1 MVRIR
6 SRQSSCK
13 SSSVAYVLVIIRN
26 CAFGERRHMDM
37 NGSHSIPASREAV
50 WKALNDPE
58 ILKACIP
65 GCESLEKTSET
76 EMTAAVTSK
85 IGPVKA
91 KFKGAVTL
99 ENMNPPES
107 YTIVGEGKGG
117 VAGFAKGSA
126 DVRLAEE
133 DGITI
138 LTYEA
143 KAQVGG
149 KLAQLGSRLIDST
162 AKKMA
167 DDFFTKFSDMVGE
180 PEKAGAENIVTDD
193 ELDPGVAEEAK
204 RIAIEDAP
212 GEVLHALEDAE
223 HAVEESIHKAEQ
235 NIEAAAG
242 RNAFGGP
249 MVWGLIA
256 LGALIVILAIAS

>member
-1 MVRIR
+1 
-6 SRQSSCK
+6 
-13 SSSVAYVLVIIRN
+13 
-26 CAFGERRHMDM
+26 MDM
-37 NGSHSIPASREAV
+37 SGSHRIPAKREKV
-50 WKALNDPE
+50 WEALNDPE

-65 GCESLEKTSET
+65 GCESLEKTSDT
-76 EMTAAVTSK
+76 EMSAAVTSK

-99 ENMNPPES
+99 ENIKAPES

-126 DVRLAEE
+126 DVSLAEE
-133 DGITI
+133 GDETV
-138 LTYEA
+138 LSYEA

-167 DDFFTKFSDMVGE
+167 EDFFTKFTEMVGDQGT
-180 PEKAGAENIVTDD
+180 PEGDGEASDND
-193 ELDPGVAEEAK
+193 LDPGVAEEAK
-204 RIAIEDAP
+204 RIAIEETP
-212 GEVLHALEDAE
+212 GEVLHAIEEAE
-223 HAVEESIHKAEQ
+223 HAVEETIHKAEE

-249 MVWGLIA
+249 MVWGLLL
-256 LGALIVILAIAS
+256 LGALIVVLALAN

>member
-1 MVRIR
+1 
-6 SRQSSCK
+6 
-13 SSSVAYVLVIIRN
+13 
-26 CAFGERRHMDM
+26 MDM
-37 NGSHSIPASREAV
+37 SGSHRIPAKREKV
-50 WKALNDPE
+50 WEALNDPE

-99 ENMNPPES
+99 ENINPPES

-126 DVRLAEE
+126 DVSLTEE
-133 DGITI
+133 GDETV
-138 LTYEA
+138 LSYEA

-167 DDFFTKFSDMVGE
+167 EDFFTKFTEMVGGE
-180 PEKAGAENIVTDD
+180 GGQDD
-193 ELDPGVAEEAK
+193 AAVVMDDDLDPGVAEEAK
-204 RIAIEDAP
+204 RIAIEDSP
-212 GEVLHALEDAE
+212 GEVMHAIEDAE
-223 HAVEESIHKAEQ
+223 HAVEESFHKAEE

-242 RNAFGGP
+242 RNAYGGP
-249 MVWGLIA
+249 MVWGLVL
-256 LGALIVILAIAS
+256 LGALIVVLALAS

>member
-1 MVRIR
+1 
-6 SRQSSCK
+6 
-13 SSSVAYVLVIIRN
+13 
-26 CAFGERRHMDM
+26 MDIS
-37 NGSHSIPASREAV
+37 GSQLIPASREAV
-50 WKALNDPE
+50 WSALNDAD
-58 ILKACIP
+58 ILKASIP

-99 ENMNPPES
+99 ENINAPES

-126 DVRLAEE
+126 DVRLSEAEGGTLLE
-133 DGITI
+133 YT
-138 LTYEA
+138 A

-167 DDFFTKFSDMVGE
+167 EDFFKKFSEAV
-180 PEKAGAENIVTDD
+180 AGPAETVAEASAGNAQ

-204 RIAIEDAP
+204 RIAMEDAP
-212 GEVLHALEDAE
+212 ETVVHAIEDAE
-223 HAVEESIHKAEQ
+223 HAVEDQIHKAEE

-242 RNAFGGP
+242 RGAFGGP
-249 MVWGLIA
+249 MVWGMVALAGLIIVLA
-256 LGALIVILAIAS
+256 LAS